1 MSSAPS
7 VRSRPE
13 GRPLDPKRTAL
24 VLALLVVGGACRR
37 SGENAPEAHRR
48 VSCAEVEPMTVVDTI
63 ELRGTVAPLPDRD
76 AQVSAQVPG
85 RVLRLLVRE
94 GDRVAAGQVL
104 AKLDDGPFV
113 DDLHAAEAALTKTRV
128 EVRNAEATSAR
139 VERVYEHG
147 IAAKQ
152 EVDDARARAQ
162 SAGAAASEAEAAARR
177 AQRQVER
184 SAIRSPLAGVI
195 VRLLRR
201 PGELVDGTPTTPI
214 VEVADPS
221 RLELVADVP
230 AADLVRLQK
239 DQTAEVSISA
249 LPGTPLTAEVAAVS
263 PSVDRATG
271 LGVVRVALPAGS
283 RLPIGVLGTARVQ
296 VGAARA
302 SVGVPSPAVR
312 SGVGGDVE
320 VVLCGADGQAHV
332 RRLPHGTSR
341 GGRTETPG
349 LEPGQRVVVS
359 PVLGIADGDPIEIEK

>member
-1 MSSAPS
+1 
-7 VRSRPE
+7 
-13 GRPLDPKRTAL
+13 
-24 VLALLVVGGACRR
+24 VLLLGFLLVGGACRR
-37 SGENAPEAHRR
+37 TGDNAPEAHRR
-48 VSCAEVEPMTVVDTI
+48 VSCAEVEPMTVVDSI
-63 ELRGTVAPLPDRD
+63 EIRGTVAPLPDRD

-85 RVLRLLVRE
+85 RLLRLLVRE
-94 GDRVAAGQVL
+94 GDRVTSGQLL

-113 DDLHAAEAALTKTRV
+113 DDLHAAEAALAKTRV
-128 EVRNAEATSAR
+128 EVRSAEATAAR

-162 SAGAAASEAEAAARR
+162 SAGATASEAEAAARR

-184 SAIRSPLAGVI
+184 AGIRSPLAGVV

-201 PGELVDGTPTTPI
+201 PGELVDGTPATPI

-230 AADLVRLQK
+230 AADLVRLEREQA
-239 DQTAEVSISA
+239 AEVAIST
-249 LPGTPLTAEVAAVS
+249 LPGTPLAAKVAAVS

-271 LGVVRVALPAGS
+271 LGVVRIALPEGS
-283 RLPIGVLGTARVQ
+283 HIPIGVLGTARVQ
-296 VGAARA
+296 VGPART

-312 SGVGGDVE
+312 SGAGGEVE

-332 RRLPHGTSR
+332 RRLPRGTST

-349 LEPGQRVVVS
+349 LERGQRVVVS
-359 PVLGIADGDPIEIEK
+359 AVLGIGDGDPIEIEK

>member
-1 MSSAPS
+1 
-7 VRSRPE
+7 
-13 GRPLDPKRTAL
+13 
-24 VLALLVVGGACRR
+24 
-37 SGENAPEAHRR
+37 
-48 VSCAEVEPMTVVDTI
+48 MTVADTVEI
-63 ELRGTVAPLPDRD
+63 RGTVAPLPDRD

-85 RVLRLLVRE
+85 RVVRLLVRE
-94 GDRVAAGQVL
+94 GDRVTVGQLL
-104 AKLDDGPFV
+104 AKLDDGPLV
-113 DDLHAAEAALTKTRV
+113 DDLHAAEAALAKTRV

-162 SAGAAASEAEAAARR
+162 SAGATSSEAEAAARR

-184 SAIRSPLAGVI
+184 AAIPSPLPGVV

-201 PGELVDGTPTTPI
+201 PGELVDGTPATPI

-230 AADLVRLQK
+230 ASDLVRLQK
-239 DQTAEVSISA
+239 DQTAEVAISA
-249 LPGTPLTAEVAAVS
+249 LPGAPLTAKVAAVS

-271 LGVVRVALPAGS
+271 LGVVRLALPEGS
-283 RLPIGVLGTARVQ
+283 HLPIGVLGTAHVQ
-296 VGAARA
+296 VGAART

-312 SGVGGDVE
+312 SGTGAEVE
-320 VVLCGADGQAHV
+320 VVLCGADGHAHV
-332 RRLPHGTSR
+332 RRVPRGVSM

-349 LEPGQRVVVS
+349 LEAGQRVVVS
-359 PVLGIADGDPIEIEK
+359 PVIGLGDGEPIEIEK

>member
-1 MSSAPS
+1 
-7 VRSRPE
+7 
-13 GRPLDPKRTAL
+13 
-24 VLALLVVGGACRR
+24 
-37 SGENAPEAHRR
+37 
-48 VSCAEVEPMTVVDTI
+48 MTVADTV

-94 GDRVAAGQVL
+94 GDRVTAGQLL

-139 VERVYEHG
+139 LERVYEHG

-162 SAGAAASEAEAAARR
+162 SAGATASEAEAAARR

-184 SAIRSPLAGVI
+184 TAIRSPLAGVV

-201 PGELVDGTPTTPI
+201 PGELVDGTPATPI

-230 AADLVRLQK
+230 AADLVRLQR
-239 DQTAEVSISA
+239 DQAAEVAIA
-249 LPGTPLTAEVAAVS
+249 AVPGSPLGAKVAAVS
-263 PSVDRATG
+263 PSVDRTTG
-271 LGVVRVALPAGS
+271 LGVVRLALPEGS
-283 RLPIGVLGTARVQ
+283 RLPIGVLGTAHVRV
-296 VGAARA
+296 GTARS
-302 SVGVPSPAVR
+302 SVGVPSPAIR
-312 SGVGGDVE
+312 SGTGAEVE
-320 VVLCGADGQAHV
+320 VMLCGSDGQAHV
-332 RRLPHGTSR
+332 RRLPRGVST
-341 GGRTETPG
+341 GGRTEAPG
-349 LEPGQRVVVS
+349 LEPGQRVVVA
-359 PVLGIADGDPIEIEK
+359 PVIGITDGEPIEIEK